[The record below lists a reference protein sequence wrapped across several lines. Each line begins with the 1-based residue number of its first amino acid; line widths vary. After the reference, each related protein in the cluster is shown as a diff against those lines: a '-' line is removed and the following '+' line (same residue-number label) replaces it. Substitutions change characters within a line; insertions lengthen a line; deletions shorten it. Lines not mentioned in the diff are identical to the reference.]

1 MLGVEAVF
9 CTDLTDVPGQDVTEE
24 HRQYHM
30 FMHEAEILMWALAGA
45 VEGGKATPDE
55 ALETW
60 KPYQYVWALDKVV
73 LAEFDGGFPSTDRLM
88 DQAPGP
94 GSEDFWRTAGEA
106 GTPE

>member
-30 FMHEAEILMWALAGA
+30 FMHEAEILMWTLAGA

-60 KPYQYVWALDKVV
+60 KPYRSIWALDKGVP
-73 LAEFDGGFPSTDRLM
+73 AEFDGGFPSTDWLM